1 MVLQNSQTSPKLRTV
16 MKALP
21 ISYIFGLSYNFLL
34 RLLILSLGFALYP
47 PFLLLLPW
55 SPVTSS
61 TEISC
66 PILLEQSDRMFCWP
80 HLHCLSGLN
89 SILVATCH
97 ISPFQPIVHTTEFY
111 FPKTLFGFHF
121 LLKPSPNAKSFFNS
135 FIQYI
140 FWKLHLFAFGCAGS
154 SLLHGFSAVA
164 ESSGCSLVAVH
175 RLLAAVASL
184 AVECG
189 L

>member
-1 MVLQNSQTSPKLRTV
+1 

-111 FPKTLFGFHF
+111 FPKTLFHF
-121 LLKPSPNAKSFFNS
+121 LLKPSPNAKSFLNS

-164 ESSGCSLVAVH
+164 ESSGYCLVAVH